1 MIETLSNSLLLLWAG
16 LPVMMWLF
24 RLVVPKRIHV
34 IILYIFT
41 VAIGYFVFVGCAWAS
56 DVLLEQRMN
65 SFDLDG
71 DGGIGGD
78 ELTPEA
84 QQAIDEWAS
93 DTGRTMAPHL
103 RRSRSRQFGTQFC
116 SHFFLVAN
124 GFFEKHYLTRS
135 TSENQQTNSELEEQ
149 QTDDGNPYRPPSVG

>member
-1 MIETLSNSLLLLWAG
+1 MLETLSNSLILLWVG
-16 LPVMMWLF
+16 LPLMMWLF
-24 RLVVPKRIHV
+24 RLVVPKRIHL

-41 VAIGYFVFVGCAWAS
+41 VVIGYFVFVGCAWAS

-84 QQAIDEWAS
+84 QKAIDEWAS
-93 DTGRTMAPHL
+93 DTGRTMAPI
-103 RRSRSRQFGTQFC
+103 FGAPLTAIWYTILF
-116 SHFFLVAN
+116 SFLFGGEWVTKSLINEIHF
-124 GFFEKHYLTRS
+124 
-135 TSENQQTNSELEEQ
+135 
-149 QTDDGNPYRPPSVG
+149 

>member
-1 MIETLSNSLLLLWAG
+1 MLEIIWNSLILLWAG
-16 LPVMMWLF
+16 LPLMMWLI

-41 VAIGYFVFVGCAWAS
+41 VVIGYFVFVGCAWAS

-71 DGGIGGD
+71 DGGFGGD

-84 QQAIDEWAS
+84 QEAIDDWAS
-93 DTGRTMAPHL
+93 DTGRTFAFITALPITAIWTAICL
-103 RRSRSRQFGTQFC
+103 IPLCVGEWIVKRLIGRRNREVTPNEVLKRP
-116 SHFFLVAN
+116 SHD
-124 GFFEKHYLTRS
+124 S
-135 TSENQQTNSELEEQ
+135 
-149 QTDDGNPYRPPSVG
+149 NPYRSPDSH